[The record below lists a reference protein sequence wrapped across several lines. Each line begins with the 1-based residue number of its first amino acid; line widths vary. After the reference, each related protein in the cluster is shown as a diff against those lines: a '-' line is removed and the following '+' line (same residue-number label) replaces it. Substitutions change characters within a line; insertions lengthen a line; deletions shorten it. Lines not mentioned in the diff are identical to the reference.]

1 MTSACGDA
9 MTIDGRTLSHDT
21 LETIRLMA
29 VRRVREGEKPS
40 EVVRSYGFCRTTI
53 YRWLRAARRG
63 GERALRARKASGPP
77 PALSARQKRQVAR
90 WVVGKDPRQYGFD
103 FGLWTRKIVAKLV
116 KDRYGVSLS
125 LTSVGRLL
133 AELGI
138 TPQKPLRRAYER
150 DPQAIERWE
159 KEEYPAIRKRAKR
172 RNADIFF
179 LDETGVRS
187 DTVLGRTWGAKGKT
201 PVVAT
206 SGHRQSVNA
215 ISAVSPRGAFWY
227 EVYTERLNKES
238 FLAFLKKFLRHR
250 RRPVMLIL
258 DRHPAHIAKV
268 VADFV
273 QEQKGRL
280 ELYFLPGYA
289 PELNPDEFV
298 WQHLKTQGVAKTP
311 LLQNES
317 LRSRV
322 ERDLK
327 AIKRNVPLLRSF
339 FRAPTVAYTT
349 D

>member
-1 MTSACGDA
+1 
-9 MTIDGRTLSHDT
+9 MTIDGRTLSHET

-29 VRRVREGEKPS
+29 VRRVREGEAPS
-40 EVVRSYGFCRTTI
+40 EVIRSYGFCRTTI
-53 YRWLRAARRG
+53 YRWLRAANRG
-63 GERALRARKASGPP
+63 GEKALRARKASGPP
-77 PALSARQKRQVAR
+77 AALSARQKSQVAR

-116 KDRYGVSLS
+116 KDRYDISLS

-159 KEEYPAIRKRAKR
+159 REEYPAIRKRAKR
-172 RNADIFF
+172 RKADIFF

-206 SGHRQSVNA
+206 SGRRQSVNA
-215 ISAVSPRGAFWY
+215 ISAVSPLGAFWY
-227 EVYTERLNKES
+227 DLYTERLNGQS
-238 FLAFLKKFLRHR
+238 FLALLKKFMRYR
-250 RRPVMLIL
+250 RRPVILIL

-273 QEQKGRL
+273 QEQRGRI

-311 LLQNES
+311 LLKNES

-322 ERDLK
+322 ENDLE
-327 AIKRNVPLLRSF
+327 AIKRNVRLLRSF
-339 FRAPTVAYTT
+339 FHAPSVAYIM